1 MQKLVIFDLDGT
13 LIDTVVLVVEA
24 FSNAFVSAGVVVP
37 DEKTIRSISGLRLD
51 IAVQRLAPNANE
63 TELNHIHGA
72 YREAYLTSAKSS
84 NREELFAG
92 AKAVLQAL
100 GQRQD
105 IELAVATGK
114 PLAGVNRVVQAH
126 DLHGVFTSL
135 QTPDTCVSKPD
146 PDMIDQAMGIVSASA
161 STTVMIGDTTHDME
175 MARNAGVHA
184 LGVSWGYHEPEE
196 LKEAGAH
203 MIIDDVAQMLG
214 AIDHLIGKNDA

>member
-24 FSNAFVSAGVVVP
+24 FSSAFVSAGVVVP

-51 IAVQRLAPNANE
+51 IAVQRLAPNASE
-63 TELNHIHGA
+63 AELNHIHGA
-72 YREAYLTSAKSS
+72 YREAYLASANAA
-84 NREELFAG
+84 NREELFVG
-92 AKAVLQAL
+92 AKGVLQAL

-126 DLHGVFTSL
+126 NLHGMFTSL
-135 QTPDTCVSKPD
+135 QTPDTCISKPH
-146 PDMIDQAMGIVSASA
+146 PDMIDTAMGVVSADA
-161 STTVMIGDTTHDME
+161 TTTVMIGDTTHDME
-175 MARNAGVHA
+175 MARNAGAHA
-184 LGVSWGYHEPEE
+184 LGVSWGYHEPDE

-203 MIIDDVAQMLG
+203 MIIDEVGHMLE
-214 AIDHLIGKNDA
+214 AIDQLIGHSDA